1 MRARSHH
8 PASRK
13 SSRPQDPP
21 PPGRHWRWRE
31 NSFTS
36 HELVKPA
43 ELSVLGA
50 VLMQK
55 REIGLVELAEEF
67 VPLDFFKLIFRGSKI
82 NPKNT
87 RVPVLFG
94 GADGCRPPVALFCP
108 FFDDLVIRGR
118 CAVAHRHFP
127 RSGADRSKPV
137 SRCFLM
143 KRRK

>member
-1 MRARSHH
+1 MPVQIRRSAWRK
-8 PASRK
+8 PSRRW
-13 SSRPQDPP
+13 SPPRLDRSRH
-21 PPGRHWRWRE
+21 RRV
-31 NSFTS
+31 NSFARTS

-43 ELSVLGA
+43 QLSVLGA

-67 VPLDFFKLIFRGSKI
+67 VPFDFFKSIFRGSKI

-94 GADGCRPPVALFCP
+94 GANRCRPPAALLCP
-108 FFDDLVIRGR
+108 FLDDLVIRRR

-127 RSGADRSKPV
+127 RSGADRSRTV
-137 SRCFLM
+137 SPCSS
-143 KRRK
+143 